1 MRDEDFPDF
10 ARMDKRAVVA
20 AAAGVGVAALLARWA
35 TRLSETD
42 GVVCSPLRAWFL
54 KRRLRRWD
62 KLIIIADFD
71 RTVTTSFLAPG
82 IPGASSHGI
91 LEACKS
97 LTPEYRDKA
106 QSLFDK
112 YHPIEN
118 SPTLTREEK
127 LPIMQEWYKKS
138 HALLMQENITEQVIR
153 EAVKEAS
160 VRIRPG
166 FRELMQQAKEAG
178 IPLVVFSAGLGNVVQ
193 EVLRQRL
200 EGGEELPVVSN
211 WLHFGAN
218 GKVCGFA
225 EPLTHMFNKDGE
237 RIIEQLG
244 TKWERVA
251 QGRDCALLL
260 GDGLGDATMANG
272 LGLRSVARVGFLNEV
287 SPAEQ
292 RKRLHK
298 YTKAFDAVILADG
311 PMDWIMQAMDFAAP

>member
-1 MRDEDFPDF
+1 M
-10 ARMDKRAVVA
+10 
-20 AAAGVGVAALLARWA
+20 AAAGVGAAALLMRWA

-42 GVVCSPLRAWFL
+42 NVVCSPLRAWLL
-54 KRRLRRWD
+54 KRRMRHWD
-62 KLIIIADFD
+62 KLIIIVDFD

-82 IPGASSHGI
+82 IPGATSHGI
-91 LEACKS
+91 LEACKA

-106 QSLFDK
+106 QALFDK
-112 YHPIEN
+112 YHPIEF
-118 SPTLTREEK
+118 SPTLTREQK
-127 LPIMQEWYKKS
+127 LPIMQEWYKNS
-138 HALLMQENITEQVIR
+138 HALLLEENITQQVIR

-178 IPLVVFSAGLGNVVQ
+178 IPLVLFSAGLGNVVQ

-200 EGGEELPVVSN
+200 EGGDELPVVSN
-211 WLHFGAN
+211 WLHFGAD

-225 EPLTHMFNKDGE
+225 EPLTHMFNKEGE
-237 RIIEQLG
+237 RILEQLG
-244 TKWERVA
+244 ARWEKLA

-272 LGLRSVARVGFLNEV
+272 LGLRSVASVGFLNEV

-292 RKRLHK
+292 SKRLPK

-311 PMDWIMQAMDFAAP
+311 PMDWIRQTMFGAPRA